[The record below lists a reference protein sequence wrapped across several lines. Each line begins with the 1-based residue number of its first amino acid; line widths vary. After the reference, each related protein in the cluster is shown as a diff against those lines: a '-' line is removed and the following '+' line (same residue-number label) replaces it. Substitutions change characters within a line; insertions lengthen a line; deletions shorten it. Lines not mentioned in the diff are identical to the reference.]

1 MPFIYQF
8 KKRQEYVVTPQQV
21 ALVQNSFE
29 SVKPIADTA
38 ASLFYDRL
46 FAVAPEYRRM
56 FTGDM
61 ARQGRM
67 LMNMIATAVNGLSR
81 PDTIVPAVKELGRRH
96 AGYGVQEK
104 DYQVVGGA
112 LLWTLERGLGVAFTA
127 EVKESWAAAY
137 GLLAGVMQEGA
148 REAQAMRAAA

>member
-1 MPFIYQF
+1 MPFVYTL
-8 KKRQEYVVTPQQV
+8 KRYKDPIVTPHQV
-21 ALVQNSFE
+21 ALVQHSFE

-38 ASLFYDRL
+38 ATLFYDRL

-61 ARQGRM
+61 QRQGRM

-81 PDTIVPAVKELGRRH
+81 PDTIIPAVKELGRRH

-112 LLWTLERGLGVAFTA
+112 LLWTLERGLGVAFTG
-127 EVKESWAAAY
+127 EVKEAWAAAY
-137 GLLAGVMQEGA
+137 GLLAGVMQQGA
-148 REAQAMRAAA
+148 REALPAAA

>member
-1 MPFIYQF
+1 M
-8 KKRQEYVVTPQQV
+8 TPQQV
-21 ALVQNSFE
+21 ALVQASFE

-38 ASLFYDRL
+38 AGLFYDRL

-61 ARQGRM
+61 QRQGRM

-81 PDTIVPAVKELGRRH
+81 PDTIIPAVKELGRRH
-96 AGYGVQEK
+96 AGYGIVEK

-112 LLWTLERGLGVAFTA
+112 LLWTLERGLGVAFTP
-127 EVKESWAAAY
+127 EVKEAWAAAY
-137 GLLAGVMQEGA
+137 GLLASVMQQGASEGA
-148 REAQAMRAAA
+148 ELVAAA

>member
-1 MPFIYQF
+1 M
-8 KKRQEYVVTPQQV
+8 TPQQV

-38 ASLFYDRL
+38 AGLFYDRL
-46 FAVAPEYRRM
+46 FAVAPEYRRL

-61 ARQGRM
+61 QRQGRM

-96 AGYGVQEK
+96 AGYGVAEK

-127 EVKESWAAAY
+127 EVKEAWAAAY

-148 REAQAMRAAA
+148 REGATMPAAA